1 MQNAFQP
8 GDVVRA
14 ACDAGFTT
22 ATFLDGLSAVERLT
36 DADWAEDGIGSDS
49 VPQLRSR
56 KH

>member
-22 ATFLDGLSAVERLT
+22 ATFLDALSAAKRLT
-36 DADWAEDGIGSDS
+36 DADWAEDVIGSHS
-49 VPQLRSR
+49 LPQLRSR